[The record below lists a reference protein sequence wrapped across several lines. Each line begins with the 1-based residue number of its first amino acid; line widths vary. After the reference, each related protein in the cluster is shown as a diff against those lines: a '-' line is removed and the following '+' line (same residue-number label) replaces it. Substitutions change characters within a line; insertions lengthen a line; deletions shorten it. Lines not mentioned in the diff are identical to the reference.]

1 MGFLDPSR
9 SRSGFPQEW
18 RKHLARERQS
28 DVALV
33 LGTLLGARHMEEW
46 KRNEDVSLR
55 HQPASRAQHMDIMRC
70 LDVV

>member
-1 MGFLDPSR
+1 
-9 SRSGFPQEW
+9 
-18 RKHLARERQS
+18 
-28 DVALV
+28 V